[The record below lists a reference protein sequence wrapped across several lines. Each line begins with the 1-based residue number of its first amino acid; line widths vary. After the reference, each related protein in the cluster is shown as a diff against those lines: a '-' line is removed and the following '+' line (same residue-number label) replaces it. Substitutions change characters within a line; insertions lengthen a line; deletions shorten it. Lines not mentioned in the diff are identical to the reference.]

1 MQVRP
6 GAYAHRSVTSLLAR
20 VLRRGLGPGAR
31 ICALHLRPMATR
43 PPSVGRWTSEAR
55 IGVEAASRSQ
65 TDKNLARNS
74 LKALLHLDGIVAS
87 VEDEQG
93 NGPLPLSREAQK
105 RFDLLGGHLVG
116 VLRRADALYVH
127 GGGPALADEIE
138 LRDELVGPARYDR
151 LPRRVARGMIVE
163 TSLGAALRVAAIPH
177 AQIGRASCRER
188 V

>member
-6 GAYAHRSVTSLLAR
+6 GAYAHRSVTSVLAR

-31 ICALHLRPMATR
+31 ICALHLRSMATR

-74 LKALLHLDGIVAS
+74 LKSLLHLDGIVAS

-93 NGPLPLSREAQK
+93 NTALFPSAERHRNALTCSAPPSLASCAGRTRSTSMGAVQLSRTK
-105 RFDLLGGHLVG
+105 L
-116 VLRRADALYVH
+116 
-127 GGGPALADEIE
+127 
-138 LRDELVGPARYDR
+138 
-151 LPRRVARGMIVE
+151 
-163 TSLGAALRVAAIPH
+163 
-177 AQIGRASCRER
+177 SCAMNW
-188 V
+188 

>member
-6 GAYAHRSVTSLLAR
+6 GAYAHRSVTSVLAR

-31 ICALHLRPMATR
+31 ICALHLRSMATR

-74 LKALLHLDGIVAS
+74 LKSLLHLDGIVAS

-105 RFDLLGGHLVG
+105 RFDLLGGHL
-116 VLRRADALYVH
+116 
-127 GGGPALADEIE
+127 ALASCAGRTRSTSMGAVQLAGKKLSCE
-138 LRDELVGPARYDR
+138 RNWKAQPA
-151 LPRRVARGMIVE
+151 
-163 TSLGAALRVAAIPH
+163 T
-177 AQIGRASCRER
+177 IGCPAEWREG
-188 V
+188 